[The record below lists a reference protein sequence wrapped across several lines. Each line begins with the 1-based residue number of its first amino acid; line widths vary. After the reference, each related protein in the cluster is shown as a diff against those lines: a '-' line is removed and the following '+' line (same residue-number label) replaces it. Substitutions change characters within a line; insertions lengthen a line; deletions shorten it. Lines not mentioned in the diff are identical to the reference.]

1 MNRRGVLNIT
11 NPIKNGLI
19 IGIESLEKRIKK
31 MASEKEVQFYIERKK
46 MLDSIGN
53 NEKEFEYYMV
63 LLDNDKNGAD

>member
-1 MNRRGVLNIT
+1 
-11 NPIKNGLI
+11 
-19 IGIESLEKRIKK
+19 LEKRIKK